1 MDFLT
6 QDSSYDR
13 ATTELLLPDSP
24 LKNNVSDPLS
34 FPDSGKGFGSGHT
47 ALSPAEETFNP
58 ETLVADGQQLIDVLP
73 ELRNFEQSNLG
84 QKGDSSGLGF
94 APVPNNDPLIGVAL
108 LGQSSSTEA
117 MERDPL
123 TGVSTLA
130 DSADPNIRQA
140 WKLATG
146 KDTIIGIVD
155 NGVQSSHPDLATNYL
170 EDLSADFNE
179 DFDSLEPGENTTTA
193 EEQGWGWVW
202 SPYQGGW
209 LWRFTPGR
217 NYRGWGWGWTSEPSS
232 DPQALAP
239 EQHGTAV
246 AGITSGSGNNNEGR
260 SGVAPDSHWA
270 NLSLTAEDITD
281 RQIAAALSHENQE
294 IDIYNNSWKPGS
306 AKFSTPLSSLAL
318 EEGTSNGRD
327 GLGNIYVFAGGNDGL
342 LGENVNYNS
351 LASSRYSIAVA
362 AIDANGEQASYSE
375 PGASLLVSAYSG
387 SSTTDLTGEAGY
399 SSGNYTDNFGG
410 TSAAA
415 ALTSG
420 VAALMLDANANLTW
434 RDLQH
439 IFVETAQQNDAAD
452 EDWTTNGAGYF
463 VNHKYGFGTVDAEAA
478 VKAALNWTPVSEEV
492 SFASDWQQV
501 NRAIPDYDT
510 TRLLGSQV
518 TELIARER
526 ETLSDAEVELLHN
539 IPRVGNDFFETSSI
553 QVADDINIEW
563 VEVELDANHSLRGD
577 LKVTLVSP
585 DGTESVLADL
595 HGDPGD
601 SSGEYKWAFTSARH
615 WGESSVGEWT
625 LKVSDERGEE
635 VGTWNSWKLNIHG
648 T

>member
-6 QDSSYDR
+6 QNSTDEPTISG
-13 ATTELLLPDSP
+13 LLLPDSG
-24 LKNNVSDPLS
+24 LEDNVSDPLS
-34 FPDSGKGFGSGHT
+34 FSDSGLGFGSENIP
-47 ALSPAEETFNP
+47 LSPAEEIFNG
-58 ETLVADGQQLIDVLP
+58 ETSNGQQFVDLLP
-73 ELRNFEQSNLG
+73 EPKDLEQSNLG
-84 QKGDSSGLGF
+84 F
-94 APVPNNDPLIGVAL
+94 APLHNNDTLIG
-108 LGQSSSTEA
+108 GSSTEA
-117 MERDPL
+117 KEQTTERDPL
-123 TGVSTLA
+123 TGTSVL
-130 DSADPNIRQA
+130 ADPNISEA

-146 KDTIIGIVD
+146 KDTTIAIVD
-155 NGVQSSHPDLATNYL
+155 NGVQGTHPDLVTNYL
-170 EDLSADFNE
+170 EDLSADFNK
-179 DFDSLEPGENTTTA
+179 DFGSSEPGENTTTA

-202 SPYQGGW
+202 SPY
-209 LWRFTPGR
+209 
-217 NYRGWGWGWTSEPSS
+217 WGWSWRYTPRRDAWWGSGWASEPGEPGS
-232 DPQALAP
+232 DSQALAP

-246 AGITSGSGNNNEGR
+246 AGITSGNNENR

-270 NLSLTAEDITD
+270 NLSLTASDITD

-294 IDIYNNSWKPGS
+294 IDIYNNSWKPGG

-342 LGENVNYNS
+342 QLENVNYNS

-362 AIDANGEQASYSE
+362 AIDSNGEQAWYSE

-387 SSTTDLTGEAGY
+387 FSTTDLTGEAGY
-399 SSGNYTDNFGG
+399 SSGDYTDNFGG

-415 ALTSG
+415 PVVSG

-434 RDLQH
+434 RDVQH
-439 IFVETAQQNDAAD
+439 IFVETAQQNDASD
-452 EDWTTNGAGYF
+452 EGWTTNGAGYF
-463 VNHKYGFGTVDAEAA
+463 VNHKYGFGAVDAEAA
-478 VKAALNWTPVSEEV
+478 VKSALNWTPVSEEV
-492 SFASDWQQV
+492 SFTSGWQEV

-510 TRLLGSQV
+510 TRLLGEEV
-518 TELIARER
+518 AELIARDP

-539 IPRVGNDFFETSSI
+539 TPGKSNDFFETSSI
-553 QVADDINIEW
+553 QVASDIDIEW
-563 VEVELDANHSLRGD
+563 VEVELDANHSYRGD
-577 LKVTLVSP
+577 LKVALVSP